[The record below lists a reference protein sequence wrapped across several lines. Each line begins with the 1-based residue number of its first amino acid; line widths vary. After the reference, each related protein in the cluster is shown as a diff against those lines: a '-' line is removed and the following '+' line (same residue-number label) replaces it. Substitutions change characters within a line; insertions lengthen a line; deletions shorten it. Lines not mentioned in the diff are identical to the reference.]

1 MKSLKDVLSKL
12 KSINE
17 SAATAGDT
25 TIRFKLANAEANGP
39 LAIKKLNELDPDM
52 QVSQEGDIFTCVC
65 NDPDKAKKE
74 LDTIGN
80 VEYLA
85 GIEEEDGDSSVEEL
99 KDEIAPSL
107 DALNQLMQSE
117 ETDED
122 QLVDA
127 LQNLMDKTEECMSRR
142 K

>member
-17 SAATAGDT
+17 SAATASDT
-25 TIRFKLANAEANGP
+25 TIRFKLADAEANGP

-52 QVSQEGDIFTCVC
+52 QVSQDGDIFTCVC
-65 NDPDKAKKE
+65 NDLDKAKKE

-85 GIEEEDGDSSVEEL
+85 GIEEEDGDGSVEEL